1 MIPIGS
7 IKNNFLRRTALIA
20 VTPLLLCIIVG
31 LLVEKFFEILKGSAI
46 EMVDVWKRAQ

>member
-7 IKNNFLRRTALIA
+7 IKNNFLRRAALIA

-31 LLVEKFFEILKGSAI
+31 LLVLSHEKYEKYLFGHAST
-46 EMVDVWKRAQ
+46 R